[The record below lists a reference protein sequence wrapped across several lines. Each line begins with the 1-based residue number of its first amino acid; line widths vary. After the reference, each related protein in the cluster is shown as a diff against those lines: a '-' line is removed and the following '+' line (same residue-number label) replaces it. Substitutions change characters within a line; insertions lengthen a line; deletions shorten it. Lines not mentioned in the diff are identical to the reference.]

1 MIKILTLDDWDELS
15 AAIKKLPFHRIAQT
29 RQTVS
34 EEEYLKYTHNI
45 LKRES
50 TIVYGYYK
58 DDILTS
64 TISVARI
71 SVFPTYG
78 VYNWRNLKP
87 DVVYNPVKNGW
98 SELWT
103 HLLNEQENAGLYTF
117 YMLRTTDLGRLS
129 YSKYHDTYMKTVPK
143 FLNYER
149 TVEEVVPAGQ
159 KTKWQF
165 FDLILY
171 FGKPLEH
178 DTMVLKFTLKQ
189 QHRNN
194 VAPDLQRELIRL

>member
-15 AAIKKLPFHRIAQT
+15 TAIKKLPFHRIAQT

-34 EEEYLKYTHNI
+34 EEEYLKYR
-45 LKRES
+45 LKPS
-50 TIVYGYYK
+50 G
-58 DDILTS
+58 DINES

-87 DVVYNPVKNGW
+87 DTIYDPVKNGW

-103 HLLNEQENAGLYTF
+103 HLLTEQENAELYTF

-149 TVEEVVPAGQ
+149 TVEEVVPAGK
-159 KTKWQF
+159 KTKWPF
-165 FDLILY
+165 FDSILY
-171 FGKPLEH
+171 FGKLLEH

-194 VAPDLQRELIRL
+194 VEPKLQKELIRL